1 MHGEIS
7 GINRP
12 KTSEPETSRVM
23 ENGMVKSAQLRR
35 ACALGLL
42 ALAGCASAAV
52 TQQAQRAP
60 VDYAQPTQIVVYP
73 FATNPSEVTL
83 NQSIVQRAYRDATG
97 DNEGVAQQQIA
108 HDTAQAICQQIVS
121 DLTSESYNAVCVA
134 RGTYV
139 AGDNILLVDVALTNI
154 NEGNRLRR
162 LVIGFGTGSSTL
174 DSNVSMYQRIGGNL
188 NQVLA
193 FSTHADNGKMPGAA
207 VMAPV
212 GVAAGGGAAAIV
224 GVNAAVGGAKTYTS
238 STSSLAKK
246 TATQIVQTVT
256 DYTVRAGWRMQ

>member
-1 MHGEIS
+1 
-7 GINRP
+7 
-12 KTSEPETSRVM
+12 M
-23 ENGMVKSAQLRR
+23 ENGIVKSVQVRR
-35 ACALGLL
+35 AYVLCLL

-60 VDYAQPTQIVVYP
+60 ADYEQPTQIVVYP
-73 FATNPSEVTL
+73 FAANPSEVTL

-97 DNEGVAQQQIA
+97 DNENAAQLQIA
-108 HDTAQAICQQIVS
+108 HDTAQAICQQVVS
-121 DLTSESYNAVCVA
+121 ALKDQSYNAVCVP

-139 AGDNILLVDVALTNI
+139 AGGNILLVDGALTNI
-154 NEGNRLRR
+154 SEGNRLRR

-174 DSNVSMYQRIGGNL
+174 DANVSMYQRIGGNL

-193 FSTHADNGKMPGAA
+193 FSTHADSGKMPGAA

-224 GVNAAVGGAKTYTS
+224 GMNAAVGGVKTYSS

-256 DYTVRAGWRMQ
+256 DYTARAGWRMQ